1 MKFDQLFRL
10 LYEIL
15 SLRSRHDLDQRLPK
29 LPFLPNRLKSYINEL
44 MAFCTCKTDRLVIGP
59 GNRPGY
65 FFVWHLSAFDFS
77 RRIDTIPTFRVK
89 RHRLSEKWETLKK
102 AVILVL
108 TLLRQT
114 A

>member
-1 MKFDQLFRL
+1 MMSGRLFRL
-10 LYEIL
+10 LCGIL
-15 SLRSRHDLDQRLPK
+15 SLKNQHDLDQRLPK
-29 LPFLPNRLKSYINEL
+29 LPFLQNRLKSYINEL
-44 MAFCTCKTDRLVIGP
+44 LVFFTCKTDRLVVGP

-65 FFVWHLSAFDFS
+65 FFVWHLSAFDFRS
-77 RRIDTIPTFRVK
+77 RIDTIPTFRVK
-89 RHRLSEKWETLKK
+89 RHRFSEKWETLKK